1 MMIINSKKR
10 SFGKNCNV
18 SLFTLGTM
26 RATQNLDKMYRL
38 IKSAHYT
45 GINHLETAAS
55 YGKAEILIGKA
66 LKMLE
71 TSENVLSNEWIITTK
86 VLPKGDFNYL
96 KNNFENSLKNLKLKK
111 IHNLAIHGINLDEH
125 LDWVLNGEGGVFLK
139 WVFKKGLVA
148 QVGFSSHGSYELIEK
163 AIKCEVFSFCNLHLH
178 LLDQSKITLAQLALK
193 KDMGVLAISPADKG
207 GRLYAPSDNLLK
219 ASAPFHPLEL
229 AYRFLLSKGI
239 TTLSVGATKFEDFNI
254 AKKLI
259 NSNQKLTSSEISSL
273 ENIEK
278 LANEKL
284 RSSKCEQ
291 CRSCLPCPS
300 EIPIP
305 EILRLRNI
313 SIGYGQLEFAKERYN
328 LIGRA
333 GHWWEEKNA
342 SSCLECN
349 ECIPKCP
356 SKLNIPDLL
365 KQTHNL
371 LIEKPKKRLW
381 S

>member
-1 MMIINSKKR
+1 MIINSKKR
-10 SFGKNCNV
+10 SFGKCCNV

-26 RATQNLDKMYRL
+26 RATQNLDKMYSL
-38 IKSAHYT
+38 IKSAYNT
-45 GINHLETAAS
+45 GINHLETATS
-55 YGKAEILIGKA
+55 YGNAEILIGEA
-66 LKMLE
+66 LKKLE
-71 TSENVLSNEWIITTK
+71 TSENIVRKEWIITTK
-86 VLPKGDFNYL
+86 ILPKGDFNYL
-96 KNNFENSLKNLKLKK
+96 KNNFKNSLNNLKLKK
-111 IHNLAIHGINLDEH
+111 INNLAIHGINLDEH
-125 LDWVLNGEGGVFLK
+125 LDWVLNGDGGKFLK
-139 WVFKKGLVA
+139 WVIKKNLVD
-148 QVGFSSHGSYELIEK
+148 QVGFSSHGSYKLIEN
-163 AIKCEVFSFCNLHLH
+163 AINCEVFSFCNLHLH
-178 LLDQSKITLAQLALK
+178 FLDQSKISLAQLALK
-193 KDMGVLAISPADKG
+193 KNMGVLAISPADKG
-207 GRLYAPSDNLLK
+207 GRLYAPSETLLK
-219 ASAPFHPLEL
+219 ASEPYHPLEL

-239 TTLSVGATKFEDFNI
+239 TTLSIGAQKSEDLRI

-259 NSNQKLTSSEISSL
+259 NSSQKLTSSEISSL

-284 RSSKCEQ
+284 KSSKCEQ

-342 SSCLECN
+342 SFCLQCN

-365 KQTHNL
+365 KQTHSL
-371 LIEKPKKRLW
+371 LVDKPKKRLW
-381 S
+381 G

>member
-1 MMIINSKKR
+1 MILHSQKR
-10 SFGKNCNV
+10 LFGKGCNV

-26 RATQNLDKMYRL
+26 RATEDLDKMYLL
-38 IKSAHYT
+38 IKSAHHA

-55 YGKAEILIGKA
+55 YGKAETLIGEA
-66 LKMLE
+66 LEKLE
-71 TSENVLSNEWIITTK
+71 TSDKIIRKKWIITTK
-86 VLPKGDFNYL
+86 ILPKGDFNYL
-96 KNNFENSLKNLKLKK
+96 KKNFEISLANLKLNR
-111 IHNLAIHGINLDEH
+111 INNLAIHGINLEEH
-125 LDWVLNGEGGVFLK
+125 LDWVLNGDGGEFLK
-139 WVFKKGLVA
+139 WVIKKGLVD
-148 QVGFSSHGSYELIEK
+148 QIGFSSHGSYSLIEK
-163 AIKCEVFSFCNLHLH
+163 SINCDLFSFCNLHLH
-178 LLDQSKITLAQLALK
+178 FLDQSKISLAQLALK
-193 KDMGVLAISPADKG
+193 KNMGVLAISPADKG
-207 GRLYAPSDNLLK
+207 GRLYSPSDILLK
-219 ASAPFHPLEL
+219 ASEPYHPLEL

-239 TTLSVGATKFEDFNI
+239 TTLSLGATKSEDFNI

-259 NSNQKLTSSEISSL
+259 NSSHKLTSSEISAL

-278 LANEKL
+278 LANKELK
-284 RSSKCEQ
+284 SSKCEQ

-342 SSCLECN
+342 SFCLECN
-349 ECIPKCP
+349 ECVPKCP
-356 SKLNIPDLL
+356 SKLNIPELL
-365 KQTHNL
+365 KQTHKL

>member
-1 MMIINSKKR
+1 MIINSQKR
-10 SFGKNCNV
+10 LFGKGCNV

-26 RATQNLDKMYRL
+26 RATENSDKMFCI
-38 IKSAHYT
+38 IKNAYYA
-45 GINHLETAAS
+45 GINHLETAQS
-55 YGKAEILIGKA
+55 YGNAENLIGKA
-66 LKMLE
+66 LKKLE
-71 TSENVLSNEWIITTK
+71 TSENINIEEWIITSK
-86 VLPKGDFNYL
+86 VLPKGDFDYL
-96 KNNFENSLKNLKLKK
+96 KNNFENSLKNLNLKK

-125 LDWVLNGEGGVFLK
+125 LDWVLNGEGEKFLN
-139 WVFKKGLVA
+139 WVLKKGLVN
-148 QVGFSSHGSYELIEK
+148 QIGFSSHGSYKLIEK
-163 AIKCEVFSFCNLHLH
+163 SIKCGVFSFCNLHLH
-178 LLDQSKITLAQLALK
+178 FLDQSKISLAQLALRMN
-193 KDMGVLAISPADKG
+193 MGVLAISPADKG
-207 GRLYAPSDNLLK
+207 GRLYSPSDSLLK

-239 TTLSVGATKFEDFNI
+239 TTLSLGAKKFEDFDI

-259 NSNQKLTSSEISSL
+259 NSSQKLSSSEINAL

-278 LANEKL
+278 LANKKL
-284 RSSKCEQ
+284 KSSKCEQ
-291 CRSCLPCPS
+291 CRSCLPCPN

-313 SIGYGQLEFAKERYN
+313 SIGYGQLEFAQERYN

-342 SSCLECN
+342 SFCLECK
-349 ECIPKCP
+349 ECLPKCP

-371 LIEKPKKRLW
+371 LVEKPRKRLW

>member
-1 MMIINSKKR
+1 MILHSQKR
-10 SFGKNCNV
+10 SFGKGCNV

-26 RATQNLDKMYRL
+26 RATENIDKMYSL
-38 IKSAHYT
+38 IKSAHNA

-55 YGKAEILIGKA
+55 YGKAEILIGEA
-66 LKMLE
+66 LKKLE
-71 TSENVLSNEWIITTK
+71 TSEKIIRNNWIITTK
-86 VLPKGDFNYL
+86 ILPKGDFKYL
-96 KNNFENSLKNLKLKK
+96 KNNFENSLKNLNLNK

-125 LDWVLNGEGGVFLK
+125 LDWALYGEGRNFLK
-139 WVFKKGLVA
+139 WVIKKGLVH
-148 QVGFSSHGSYELIEK
+148 QIGFSSHGSYSLIKK
-163 AIKCEVFSFCNLHLH
+163 AINCDLFSFCNLHLH
-178 LLDQSKITLAQLALK
+178 FLDQSKISLAKLALK
-193 KDMGVLAISPADKG
+193 KNMGVLAISPADKG
-207 GRLYAPSDNLLK
+207 GRLYSPSDTLLK
-219 ASAPFHPLEL
+219 GSAPYHPLEL
-229 AYRFLLSKGI
+229 AYRFLISKGI
-239 TTLSVGATKFEDFNI
+239 TTLSLGATKIEDFNI

-259 NSNQKLTSSEISSL
+259 NSSHELTSSEISAL

-278 LANEKL
+278 LANKELK
-284 RSSKCEQ
+284 SSKCEQ

-342 SSCLECN
+342 SFCLECN

-356 SKLNIPDLL
+356 TKLNIPELL

-381 S
+381 G

>member
-1 MMIINSKKR
+1 MIVNSHKR
-10 SFGKNCNV
+10 SFGKGCNV

-26 RATQNLDKMYRL
+26 RATDSFDKMYTL
-38 IKSAHYT
+38 IKSAYQI

-55 YGKAEILIGKA
+55 YGDAEIMIGKA
-66 LKMLE
+66 LKKLE
-71 TSENVLSNEWIITTK
+71 TSENIFRKEWIITTK

-96 KNNFENSLKNLKLKK
+96 KENFENSLKNLKLKK
-111 IHNLAIHGINLDEH
+111 INNLAIHGINLEEH
-125 LDWVLNGEGGVFLK
+125 LDWVLNGEGGKFLK
-139 WVFKKGLVA
+139 WVIKKGLVD
-148 QVGFSSHGSYELIEK
+148 QVGFSSHGNYKLIEN
-163 AIKCEVFSFCNLHLH
+163 AINCEVFSFCNLHLH
-178 LLDQSKITLAQLALK
+178 FLDQSKISLAQLALK
-193 KDMGVLAISPADKG
+193 KQMGVLAISPADKG
-207 GRLYAPSDNLLK
+207 GRLYAPSKTLLR
-219 ASAPFHPLEL
+219 ASAPYHPLEL

-239 TTLSVGATKFEDFNI
+239 STLTLGATKFEDFNI

-259 NSNQKLTSSEISSL
+259 NSTQKLTSSEISAL

-278 LANEKL
+278 FANEELK
-284 RSSKCEQ
+284 SSKCEQ

-333 GHWWEEKNA
+333 SHWWEEKDA
-342 SSCLECN
+342 SFCLECN
-349 ECIPKCP
+349 ECVPKCP

-365 KQTHNL
+365 KETHNL
-371 LIEKPKKRLW
+371 LVDKPKKRLW

>member
-1 MMIINSKKR
+1 MTLHSQKR
-10 SFGKNCNV
+10 SFGQGCNV

-26 RATQNLDKMYRL
+26 RATENLDKMYSL
-38 IKSAHYT
+38 IKSAHHS

-55 YGKAEILIGKA
+55 YGKAEILIGEA
-66 LKMLE
+66 LNKLE
-71 TSENVLSNEWIITTK
+71 TSEKIIKKNWIITTK
-86 VLPKGDFNYL
+86 ILPKGDFKYL
-96 KNNFENSLKNLKLKK
+96 KKNFENSLTNLKLKK

-125 LDWVLNGEGGVFLK
+125 LDWVLYGEGRKFLK
-139 WVFKKGLVA
+139 WVIKKGLVN
-148 QVGFSSHGSYELIEK
+148 QIGFSSHGSYSLIEK
-163 AIKCEVFSFCNLHLH
+163 AINSNFFSFCNLHLH
-178 LLDQSKITLAQLALK
+178 FLDQSKISLAQIALK
-193 KDMGVLAISPADKG
+193 KNMGVLAISPADKG
-207 GRLYAPSDNLLK
+207 GRLYSPSNILLN
-219 ASAPFHPLEL
+219 ASAPYHPLEL

-239 TTLSVGATKFEDFNI
+239 STLSLGATKFEDFNI

-259 NSNQKLTSSEISSL
+259 NSSHKLTSPEISAL
-273 ENIEK
+273 ESIEK
-278 LANEKL
+278 LANKELK
-284 RSSKCEQ
+284 SSKCEQ

-342 SSCLECN
+342 SFCLECN

-356 SKLNIPDLL
+356 CKLNIPELL

>member
-1 MMIINSKKR
+1 MMINSKKR
-10 SFGKNCNV
+10 LFGKGCNV

-26 RATQNLDKMYRL
+26 RATENLEKMYTL
-38 IKSAHYT
+38 IKTAYHS

-55 YGKAEILIGKA
+55 YGKAEILIGEA
-66 LKMLE
+66 LNKLE
-71 TSENVLSNEWIITTK
+71 TYENIFRKEWIITTK

-111 IHNLAIHGINLDEH
+111 INNLAIHGINLDEH
-125 LDWVLNGEGGVFLK
+125 LDWVINGEGGEFLK
-139 WVFKKGLVA
+139 WVIKKDFVD
-148 QVGFSSHGSYELIEK
+148 QVGFSSHGSYKLIEK
-163 AIKCEVFSFCNLHLH
+163 AIKSKVFSFCNLHLH
-178 LLDQSKITLAQLALK
+178 FLDQSKISLAQLALK
-193 KDMGVLAISPADKG
+193 EKMGVLAISPADKG
-207 GRLYAPSDNLLK
+207 GKLYAPSDALIK
-219 ASAPFHPLEL
+219 ASAPYHPLEL

-239 TTLSVGATKFEDFNI
+239 TTLSIGATKCEDFYI

-259 NSNQKLTSSEISSL
+259 NSTQKLNSSEISSL
-273 ENIEK
+273 ENIAK
-278 LANEKL
+278 LANEAL

-291 CRSCLPCPS
+291 CRSCVPCPN

-342 SSCLECN
+342 SFCLECN
-349 ECIPKCP
+349 ECVPKCP

-371 LIEKPKKRLW
+371 LVEKPKKRLW

>member
-1 MMIINSKKR
+1 MSINSKKR
-10 SFGKNCNV
+10 SFGKGCNV

-26 RATQNLDKMYRL
+26 RGTENLNKMYSL
-38 IKSAHYT
+38 IKSAYHA

-55 YGKAEILIGKA
+55 YGNAEILIGEA
-66 LKMLE
+66 LKNLE
-71 TSENVLSNEWIITTK
+71 TCENIFREEWIITTK
-86 VLPKGDFNYL
+86 VLPRGNLNYL
-96 KNNFENSLKNLKLKK
+96 KNNFKNSLKNLKLKK
-111 IHNLAIHGINLDEH
+111 INNLAIHGINLDEH
-125 LDWVLNGEGGVFLK
+125 LDWVLNGEGKKFLN
-139 WVFKKGLVA
+139 WVIQEGLVD
-148 QVGFSSHGSYELIEK
+148 QIGFSSHGSYKLIEK
-163 AIKCEVFSFCNLHLH
+163 AINCKIFSFCNLHLH
-178 LLDQSKITLAQLALK
+178 FFDQSKISLAKLALK
-193 KDMGVLAISPADKG
+193 KNMGVLAISPADKG
-207 GRLYAPSDNLLK
+207 GRLYAPSDILLK
-219 ASAPFHPLEL
+219 ASAPYHPLEL

-239 TTLSVGATKFEDFNI
+239 TTLSLGATKSEDFNI

-259 NSNQKLTSSEISSL
+259 NSSQKLTSSEISAL
-273 ENIEK
+273 ENIEN
-278 LANEKL
+278 LGNEELK
-284 RSSKCEQ
+284 SSKCEQ

-342 SSCLECN
+342 SFCLECN
-349 ECIPKCP
+349 ECLPRCP
-356 SKLNIPDLL
+356 SQLNIPNLL

-371 LIEKPKKRLW
+371 LVEKPKKRLW

>member
-1 MMIINSKKR
+1 MIINSKKR
-10 SFGKNCNV
+10 LFGKGCNV

-26 RATQNLDKMYRL
+26 RATENLEKMYTL
-38 IKSAHYT
+38 VKTAYHT

-55 YGKAEILIGKA
+55 YGKAEILIGEA
-66 LKMLE
+66 LNKLE
-71 TSENVLSNEWIITTK
+71 TCENIYRKEWIITTK

-111 IHNLAIHGINLDEH
+111 INNLAIHGINLNEH
-125 LDWVLNGEGGVFLK
+125 LDWVLNGEGGDFLK
-139 WVFKKGLVA
+139 WVIKKGLVD

-163 AIKCEVFSFCNLHLH
+163 AIKSEVFSFCNLHLH
-178 LLDQSKITLAQLALK
+178 FLDQSKISLAQLALK
-193 KDMGVLAISPADKG
+193 KRMGVLAISPADKG
-207 GRLYAPSDNLLK
+207 GRLYAPSDALLK
-219 ASAPFHPLEL
+219 ASAPYHPLEL

-239 TTLSVGATKFEDFNI
+239 TTLSIGATKFEDFNI

-259 NSNQKLTSSEISSL
+259 NSTQKLNYSEIRSL
-273 ENIEK
+273 ENIAN
-278 LANEKL
+278 LANEEL

-291 CRSCLPCPS
+291 CRSCVPCPN

-342 SSCLECN
+342 SFCLECN
-349 ECIPKCP
+349 ECVPKCP

-371 LIEKPKKRLW
+371 LVEKPKKRLW
-381 S
+381 N

>member
-1 MMIINSKKR
+1 MIIHSQKR
-10 SFGKNCNV
+10 SFGKGCNV

-26 RATQNLDKMYRL
+26 RATDNLNKMYSL
-38 IKSAHYT
+38 IKRAHNA

-55 YGKAEILIGKA
+55 YGKAEILIGEA
-66 LKMLE
+66 LKKLE
-71 TSENVLSNEWIITTK
+71 TSEKIFRKEWIITTK

-96 KNNFENSLKNLKLKK
+96 KNNFKNSLKNLKLKK
-111 IHNLAIHGINLDEH
+111 IHNLAIHGINLEEH
-125 LDWVLNGEGGVFLK
+125 LDWVLNGEGGKFIK
-139 WVFKKGLVA
+139 WASKNDLVN
-148 QVGFSSHGSYELIEK
+148 QIGFSSHGSYKLIEK
-163 AIKCEVFSFCNLHLH
+163 AINCEVFSFCNLHLH
-178 LLDQSKITLAQLALK
+178 FLDQSKISLAHLALK
-193 KDMGVLAISPADKG
+193 KKMGVLAISPADKG
-207 GRLYAPSDNLLK
+207 GRLYDPSDTLLK
-219 ASAPFHPLEL
+219 SSEPYHPLEL

-239 TTLSVGATKFEDFNI
+239 TTLSIGATKIEDFNI
-254 AKKLI
+254 VERLI
-259 NSNQKLTSSEISSL
+259 NSSQNLTSSEISAL

-278 LANEKL
+278 VADRELK
-284 RSSKCEQ
+284 SSKCEQ

-342 SSCLECN
+342 SFCLGCN

-356 SKLNIPDLL
+356 SKLNIPELL
-365 KQTHNL
+365 KQTHKL

-381 S
+381 G

>member
-1 MMIINSKKR
+1 MIINSKKR
-10 SFGKNCNV
+10 SFGKGCNV

-26 RATQNLDKMYRL
+26 RGTENLQKMYSL
-38 IKSAHYT
+38 IKSAYQT

-55 YGKAEILIGKA
+55 YGNAEKLIGEA
-66 LKMLE
+66 LEKLE
-71 TSENVLSNEWIITTK
+71 TFENISRKEFIITTK
-86 VLPKGDFNYL
+86 VLPVGDLNYL
-96 KNNFENSLKNLKLKK
+96 KNNFNNSLRNLKLKK
-111 IHNLAIHGINLDEH
+111 INNLAIHGINLDEH
-125 LDWVLNGEGGVFLK
+125 LDWVLNGEGEKFLR
-139 WVFKKGLVA
+139 WVIKEGLVN
-148 QVGFSSHGSYELIEK
+148 QIGFSSHGSYKLIEK
-163 AIKCEVFSFCNLHLH
+163 AIKCKVFSFCNLHLH
-178 LLDQSKITLAQLALK
+178 FLDQSKLSLAKMALK
-193 KDMGVLAISPADKG
+193 NNMGVLAISPADKG
-207 GRLYAPSDNLLK
+207 GKLYAPSDSLLK
-219 ASAPFHPLEL
+219 ASAPYHPLEL

-239 TTLSVGATKFEDFNI
+239 TTLSLGATKSEDFNI

-259 NSNQKLTSSEISSL
+259 NSSQKLTSSEINAL

-278 LANEKL
+278 LGNLEL
-284 RSSKCEQ
+284 QSSKCEQ

-300 EIPIP
+300 QIPIP

-333 GHWWEEKNA
+333 GHWWEQKDA
-342 SSCLECN
+342 SFCLDCN

-356 SKLNIPDLL
+356 SKLNIPNLL

-371 LIEKPKKRLW
+371 LIDKPKKRLW